1 MLAEGTTVNPEEA
14 EPLIPYAEIRYVG
27 IGEITIYFVS
37 DEELSLLERGG
48 ISSTFL
54 NLAIFFLSV
63 AVTFFTALLLSPPPP
78 TSGRTFIVMVVLTAS
93 TAIAGLVLIL
103 LWRRSSKDVPD
114 TTKRIRARKGTSGGE
129 IIKGTRIS

>member
-1 MLAEGTTVNPEEA
+1 MNPEEA
-14 EPLIPYAEIRYVG
+14 QPLIPYAEIRYVG

-37 DEELSLLERGG
+37 DDELSLLERGG

-63 AVTFFTALLLSPPPP
+63 AATFFTALLLSPPPP

-93 TAIAGLVLIL
+93 TAVAGLVLIL
-103 LWRRSSKDVPD
+103 LWRKSSKDVPD
-114 TTKRIRARKGTSGGE
+114 TIKRIRARKVASGGE

>member
-1 MLAEGTTVNPEEA
+1 VNPEEA
-14 EPLIPYAEIRYVG
+14 QPLIPYAAIRYVG

-37 DEELSLLERGG
+37 DDELSLLEKGG

-54 NLAIFFLSV
+54 NLAILFLSV
-63 AVTFFTALLLSPPPP
+63 AATFFTALLLSPPPP
-78 TSGRTFIVMVVLTAS
+78 TSGRTFIVMVVLTTS

-103 LWRRSSKDVPD
+103 LWRRSCKDVTD
-114 TTKRIRARKGTSGGE
+114 TIKRIRGRKIASGGE